1 LVPLIEFLL
10 LLLLLLRTALLHGRR
25 GPDERMRRCRG
36 WMVGRLRVLAFLRL
50 QILGLRSSLLLEDSG
65 LSIRHL
71 PDLVVTDV
79 VTAVGLSK
87 WPEAVLIRR

>member
-1 LVPLIEFLL
+1 
-10 LLLLLLRTALLHGRR
+10 
-25 GPDERMRRCRG
+25 MRRCRG